1 MLSRWRR
8 LFLAGALSLL
18 LMSPAFAAGAR
29 IRIGD
34 PLPEE
39 LKERVSDLMRSLRPD
54 DADAALAAARI
65 IDGPLWRQ
73 NAVLLLR
80 IETDCRD
87 DLCMV
92 VIGRV
97 TDRAIIPEVTLRAG
111 PNAFMGDG
119 GRRIWGFVGSPMAFQ
134 GRDGSGLLVY
144 SGPNGWLVE
153 ACATCF
159 RPLETRQPVL
169 PTPPPPAK
177 LPEKTFEEFRR
188 ELRLEP

>member
-1 MLSRWRR
+1 MLTGSRQ

-18 LMSPAFAAGAR
+18 LIGPDFAQSAQ
-29 IRIGD
+29 IRMGD

-39 LKERVSDLMRSLRPD
+39 LKERVSDLMRSLRPG
-54 DADAALAAARI
+54 DADAALAATKI
-65 IDGPLWRQ
+65 EDGILLRQ
-73 NAVLLLR
+73 HAVLLLR
-80 IETDCRD
+80 VETDCRD

-111 PNAFMGDG
+111 PNVVMDDVG
-119 GRRIWGFVGSPMAFQ
+119 GKFWGFFGPPIEFQ

-144 SGPNGWLVE
+144 WGPNGWLVE
-153 ACATCF
+153 SCATCF
-159 RPLETRQPVL
+159 RPLETSKPV
-169 PTPPPPAK
+169 PPPPPKAK
-177 LPEKTFEEFRR
+177 IPEKTFEEFRR